1 MDSDTKAEI
10 KSQEINTKCDTAID
24 LELDKLTVDFID
36 YFLLQIF
43 AKTFTPNILSG
54 IITNSLNESKN
65 KKQFLNNVLSYVN
78 KWVAEEATKDSLE
91 NTALIKNITDPVLN
105 EFNAAVKDLK
115 LVIKHNNLSV
125 EDRGRL
131 ENSLVRTFRTW
142 VNQIVAAIK

>member
-43 AKTFTPNILSG
+43 AKTFAPNILSG
-54 IITNSLNESKN
+54 IVTNSLNESKN

-105 EFNAAVKDLK
+105 EFKAAVNDLK